1 MQGINPHAE
10 ERAPETHAEQ
20 QTRTNQDFPSEEPA
34 ATIFMA
40 DIEPT
45 RIDYTTTKEQT
56 TESRAMKGSAPKEF
70 DGDRKDSD
78 RFLEEFRVYWKI
90 NRMNAAMKEPYSR
103 VLMAISYMKGSK
115 VRNWTRAQVKLLD
128 DRVDNVGY
136 SPADE
141 FLWRTFE
148 KDFKSAYT
156 NTTEKQDAYVKLKHL
171 QMTGDDLDSYTAEHE
186 ELVRLAEWDLDG
198 DGSVEAFHNGLKNGL
213 KLAILK
219 RDDLPTTLEEWRT
232 AAKKEQTKW
241 ALIKSAG
248 VLKGGNNGRQD
259 KWKNALRG
267 KSSPKQRDPD
277 AMDVDN
283 VRLGPL
289 TDEERKKLSAEG
301 RCFRCRL
308 QGHMS
313 RSCPKRQQGQ
323 SNQSNANQAEVK
335 PKSRITEIVDDRDDA
350 SEADSERTITTS
362 RSNASG
368 RSTRIN
374 TTKMLPDEIVRA
386 LEGLTEEE
394 RGNVLD
400 QILLRGE
407 DF

>member
-1 MQGINPHAE
+1 
-10 ERAPETHAEQ
+10 
-20 QTRTNQDFPSEEPA
+20 
-34 ATIFMA
+34 MA
-40 DIEPT
+40 DMEPTT
-45 RIDYTTTKEQT
+45 RIDFTSAREQP

-90 NRMNAAMKEPYSR
+90 NRTNAAMKEAYSR
-103 VLMAISYMKGSK
+103 VLMAISYMKGAK
-115 VRNWTRAQVKLLD
+115 VRNWTRAQVKILD
-128 DRVDNVGY
+128 ERVDSARHAPN
-136 SPADE
+136 DE
-141 FLWRTFE
+141 YLWNAFE

-156 NTTEKQDAYVKLKHL
+156 NTTQKQDAYVKLKDL
-171 QMTGDDLDSYTAEHE
+171 KMIGDDLDSYTADHE

-198 DGSVEAFHNGLKNGL
+198 DGSIETFHNGLKHGL

-219 RDDLPTTLEEWRT
+219 RDDLPTTLDEWKT

-248 VLKGGNNGRQD
+248 VLKGGNNVRQD
-259 KWKNALRG
+259 RWKNALRG

-313 RSCPKRQQGQ
+313 RNCPKRQQGSQ
-323 SNQSNANQAEVK
+323 SNTGQTEI
-335 PKSRITEIVDDRDDA
+335 KSKNRITEIVDDRDDA
-350 SEADSERTITTS
+350 SETGSDQTVTTT
-362 RSNASG
+362 RSST
-368 RSTRIN
+368 SSKPTRIN
-374 TTKMLPDEIVRA
+374 VTKMLPDEVVRA
-386 LEGLTEEE
+386 LEGLTKEE
-394 RGNVLD
+394 RGDVLD
-400 QILLRGE
+400 QILLKGE